1 MKTTLLV
8 MAAGMGSRFGQ
19 GIKQLTPIGPN
30 GELIIDYSIYDAV
43 RAGFDKVVFVI
54 RKDLEK
60 PFHEAIGDR
69 ISKVVD
75 IKYAYQELDDLPIG
89 YTLPKDRVK
98 PWGTGHAVMAAKNII
113 NEPFAVINAD
123 DYYGKE
129 GFKLIHEYMTNE
141 MDLNKEVLDLCMA
154 GFVLKNTLSEHG
166 GVTRGLCEVGKNN
179 ALTSVTETFEIV
191 YDKDNKCNAKDGEGN
206 NIVVPADSCTS
217 MNMWGLTP
225 AFMNE
230 LEKGF
235 VEFLNNINDC
245 DIKSEYLLPTYIGKL
260 IKEGK
265 VSVRALTSHDR
276 WFGVTYQEDK
286 QLAINEINK
295 LIKDGVYPNS
305 LY

>member
-141 MDLNKEVLDLCMA
+141 MDLNKEVLDLCMT
-154 GFVLKNTLSEHG
+154 GFALKNTLSEHG
-166 GVTRGLCEVGKNN
+166 GVTRGLCEVEKNN
-179 ALTSVTETFEIV
+179 TLTSVTETFEIV

-206 NIVVPADSCTS
+206 NIVVSADSCTS

-225 AFMNE
+225 SFMNE

-235 VEFLNNINDC
+235 VEFLNNINDS
-245 DIKSEYLLPTYIGKL
+245 DVKSEYLLPTYIGKL

-265 VSVRALTSHDR
+265 VSVKALTSHDR